1 MTLNVDG
8 TRLGEQSTL
17 RIAATVLAGTVEP
30 GWALLEET
38 ADEQF
43 SGWTIYGPGDFTDKR
58 LPELGEGD
66 ELVEVSFAK
75 GERALPEV
83 RELHDWGN
91 GEFPLLMESWV
102 HRGRRK
108 WMPWEDFSK
117 YREPA
122 DE

>member
-1 MTLNVDG
+1 MTLKADG
-8 TRLGEQSTL
+8 TRPVGGSTL
-17 RIAATVLAGTVEP
+17 KIAAKVYAGEIEL

-43 SGWTIYGPGDFTDKR
+43 SGWTIFGPGDFTDER
-58 LPELGEGD
+58 LPEIDEDD
-66 ELVEVSFAK
+66 ELVEVSFSEA
-75 GERALPEV
+75 ERVLPEV

-102 HRGRRK
+102 HRGKRK

-117 YREPA
+117 YGARGAE
-122 DE
+122 